1 MKKRSTSWS
10 IVFGNRELV
19 PDRLVNSEPS
29 VCDNFGNW
37 LSVSGLSKLSPMPEG
52 TQRCSRT
59 KMVLPLRVWLNEQPG
74 ETLRTQLAHTI
85 DISHIGCRLGG
96 LRTELSPGQNISL
109 QRGQNKASFR
119 VIWSKRLAADENQAG
134 IEALDYG
141 RNIWAVEL
149 PPSPFAPKGSA
160 SSRGATHKFIPLVA
174 HPRVRWGL
182 SLGLLLLGLALV
194 GSRFRGSL
202 DESGRLATRPPV
214 PAAPSAEDL
223 ARLTPAPHPA
233 PVSLPRTSA
242 SSTSRMQVAEAPI
255 GHVVYPMAPDD
266 SIRGKVRL
274 QIIIAAN
281 GAVKQIRA
289 LSGKQPL
296 AEAAAQAVRL
306 WRYSSFSGIGSGI
319 GSGIERLAER
329 ETSVTVSFVG
339 DAVSLEFPSVNE
351 QVHAN

>member
-1 MKKRSTSWS
+1 
-10 IVFGNRELV
+10 
-19 PDRLVNSEPS
+19 
-29 VCDNFGNW
+29 
-37 LSVSGLSKLSPMPEG
+37 
-52 TQRCSRT
+52 
-59 KMVLPLRVWLNEQPG
+59 MVLPLRVWLNEQPG

-109 QRGQNKASFR
+109 QRGQNKAPFR
-119 VIWSKRLAADENQAG
+119 VIWSRQLAADEHQAG
-134 IEALDYG
+134 IEAIDYG
-141 RNIWAVEL
+141 KNIWAVEL

-160 SSRGATHKFIPLVA
+160 STRLGAAHKFIPLAVP
-174 HPRVRWGL
+174 PRVRWGL
-182 SLGLLLLGLALV
+182 SLGLLVLGLALV
-194 GSRFRGSL
+194 GSRYRETL
-202 DESGRLATRPPV
+202 DESGGLATRPPV
-214 PAAPSAEDL
+214 PAAPSAEVL
-223 ARLTPAPHPA
+223 ARLTPTPHPA
-233 PVSLPRTSA
+233 PAAFTRASA
-242 SSTSRMQVAEAPI
+242 SAASRVQVAEAPI
-255 GHVVYPMAPDD
+255 GHVVYPMAPGD

-306 WRYSSFSGIGSGI
+306 WHYSSFSGIGSGI

-339 DAVSLEFPSVNE
+339 DAVSLEFPSANA

>member
-1 MKKRSTSWS
+1 
-10 IVFGNRELV
+10 
-19 PDRLVNSEPS
+19 
-29 VCDNFGNW
+29 
-37 LSVSGLSKLSPMPEG
+37 MPEG
-52 TQRCSRT
+52 SQRCSRT
-59 KMVLPLRVWLNEQPG
+59 RMVLPLRVWLNGQPG

-96 LRTELSPGQNISL
+96 LRTELYPGQTISL

-141 RNIWAVEL
+141 KDIWAVDL
-149 PPSPFAPKGSA
+149 PPSPFAPKGS
-160 SSRGATHKFIPLVA
+160 STRGATHKFIALA
-174 HPRVRWGL
+174 THSRVRWGL
-182 SLGLLLLGLALV
+182 ILGVLFLGFALV
-194 GSRFRGSL
+194 VSRYQGTL
-202 DESGRLATRPPV
+202 YESGRLAVHLPV
-214 PAAPSAEDL
+214 PAPPSAEDL
-223 ARLTPAPHPA
+223 ARFMPTPHSTPVVLARLTE
-233 PVSLPRTSA
+233 SSSPRL
-242 SSTSRMQVAEAPI
+242 QVAERPI
-255 GHVVYPMAPDD
+255 GRVIYPMAPDD

-281 GAVKQIRA
+281 GAVKKIRA

-306 WRYSSFSGIGSGI
+306 WRYSSFAGV
-319 GSGIERLAER
+319 ERFTER

-339 DAVSLEFPSVNE
+339 GDAVSLEFPSSDA